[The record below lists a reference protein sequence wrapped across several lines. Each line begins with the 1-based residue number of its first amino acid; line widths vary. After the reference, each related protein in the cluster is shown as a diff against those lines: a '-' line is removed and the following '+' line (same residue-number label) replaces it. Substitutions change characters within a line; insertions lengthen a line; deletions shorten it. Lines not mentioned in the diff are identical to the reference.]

1 MFEIMSYIIL
11 ILVILALELIQISCA
26 ESKIKKWILPI
37 LSFLFSLFIILN
49 LIVFELGNQIEP
61 KKFGLK
67 EVFSA
72 TAWENFHVLN
82 IPTIMFIVTNIA
94 IKKIANKKE
103 KQNNL

>member
-1 MFEIMSYIIL
+1 MLEIMPYIIL
-11 ILVILALELIQISCA
+11 ILVMLALELIQISCA

-37 LSFLFSLFIILN
+37 LSFLFSLFIMLN
-49 LIVFELGNQIEP
+49 LIVFELGDQIEP

-72 TAWENFHVLN
+72 TAWGNLPVLN
-82 IPTIMFIVTNIA
+82 IPTIMFIVTNIVM
-94 IKKIANKKE
+94 KKISKKKE